1 VSAKN
6 ALIDTGI
13 LRDYLLGD
21 ERAFQAL
28 APYEHRSISVV
39 TWLEL
44 VTACPGHLQ
53 EATRS
58 FLRGFER
65 LSISESIADEAQRL
79 MDRKPGLDLA
89 RALTWA
95 TASVNQLVLVT
106 SEGAKLQA
114 DDRNVLVPYLHE

>member
-1 VSAKN
+1 VTVRN

-13 LRDYLLGD
+13 LQDYLQGD
-21 ERAFQAL
+21 ERAYRVLSA
-28 APYEHRSISVV
+28 YEHRSISVI

-44 VTACPGHLQ
+44 MSACPPALQ

-79 MDRKPGLDLA
+79 MDSKPGLPLQ

-95 TASVNQLVLVT
+95 TAVVNQLAFVTADASHTEEADRLLVLAY
-106 SEGAKLQA
+106 S
-114 DDRNVLVPYLHE
+114 RP